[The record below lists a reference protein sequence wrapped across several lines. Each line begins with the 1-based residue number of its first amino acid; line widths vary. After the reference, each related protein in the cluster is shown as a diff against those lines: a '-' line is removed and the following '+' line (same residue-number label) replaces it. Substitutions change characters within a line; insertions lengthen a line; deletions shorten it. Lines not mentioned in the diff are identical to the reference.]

1 MGARCDNSL
10 EAIMSVYEILARR
23 EKAEK
28 LYLALARAGAELEQ
42 LPLMGDSEWAQAAR
56 AAGCHVPSV
65 ATRKLVVTLAEQRCA
80 AASSIV
86 GGGPTAE
93 EEDAAAGYYDE
104 DPMESHWRCQGGAR

>member
-1 MGARCDNSL
+1 
-10 EAIMSVYEILARR
+10 MSVYEILARR